1 MIKSVILLFWIL
13 NPFFTRSQSIEYIGP
28 INTELTKIMTP
39 NELLLY
45 SECIVAIG
53 KEKEHLKWVDSKT
66 QTLFIN
72 NPKNFTHLSVSINS
86 VNRITELKYNRGKQ
100 RLGEEKVLLSFNR
113 NRNQSSIEVFL
124 FY

>member
-1 MIKSVILLFWIL
+1 MIKSIILLFWIL

-28 INTELTKIMTP
+28 INSELTKIMTP

-53 KEKEHLKWVDSKT
+53 KEREQLKWVDLKT
-66 QTLFIN
+66 QTLFTN

-86 VNRITELKYNRGKQ
+86 IDRISELKYNRGRQ

-113 NRNQSSIEVFL
+113 NKTQSSVEIFL

>member
-1 MIKSVILLFWIL
+1 MIKSIILLFWIL
-13 NPFFTRSQSIEYIGP
+13 NPLFTRSQSIEYIGP
-28 INTELTKIMTP
+28 INSELTKIMTP

-53 KEKEHLKWVDSKT
+53 KEREHLKWVDLKT
-66 QTLFIN
+66 QTLFVN

-86 VNRITELKYNRGKQ
+86 IDRITELKYNRGKQ
-100 RLGEEKVLLSFNR
+100 RLGEEKVLFSLNR
-113 NRNQSSIEVFL
+113 NTIKSSIEVFL

>member
-1 MIKSVILLFWIL
+1 MIKSIILLFWIL
-13 NPFFTRSQSIEYIGP
+13 NPLFTRSQSIEYIGP
-28 INTELTKIMTP
+28 INSELTKIMTP

-53 KEKEHLKWVDSKT
+53 KEREHLKWVDLKT
-66 QTLFIN
+66 QTLFVN

-86 VNRITELKYNRGKQ
+86 IDRITELKYNRGKQ
-100 RLGEEKVLLSFNR
+100 RLGEEKVLFSLNR
-113 NRNQSSIEVFL
+113 STNRSSVEVFL

>member
-1 MIKSVILLFWIL
+1 
-13 NPFFTRSQSIEYIGP
+13 
-28 INTELTKIMTP
+28 MTP

-53 KEKEHLKWVDSKT
+53 KEREYLKWVDLKT
-66 QTLFIN
+66 QTLFVN

-86 VNRITELKYNRGKQ
+86 IDRITELKYNRGKQ
-100 RLGEEKVLLSFNR
+100 RLGEEKVLFSLNR
-113 NRNQSSIEVFL
+113 TTNRSSIEVFL

>member
-1 MIKSVILLFWIL
+1 MIKSIILLFWIL
-13 NPFFTRSQSIEYIGP
+13 NPLFTRSQSIEYVGP
-28 INTELTKIMTP
+28 INSELTKIMTP

-53 KEKEHLKWVDSKT
+53 KEREYLKWVDLKT
-66 QTLFIN
+66 QTLFVN

-86 VNRITELKYNRGKQ
+86 IDRITELKYNRGKQ
-100 RLGEEKVLLSFNR
+100 RLGEEKVLFSLNR
-113 NRNQSSIEVFL
+113 TTNRSSIEVFL